1 MDPLRG
7 QTGLGLERSRKEQKE
22 DAEKKR
28 MFGVGMSYAYVIG
41 DLACGVETGEVM
53 SWGRA

>member
-1 MDPLRG
+1 
-7 QTGLGLERSRKEQKE
+7 
-22 DAEKKR
+22 